1 MSPTMSND
9 RPKVTE
15 VYHGGEDGAG
25 VLGLDRFLGLL
36 LLGSA
41 LLLVLGW
48 LMPVMTVETLF
59 IFEDDVSILGAS
71 FRLLEHGDF
80 LLFIVI
86 VLFTVLFPTTKLI
99 VAFFAW
105 RQVLRAD
112 ARHVRAVHWVEGIG
126 KWPMLDVFVVALIVV
141 IIKMS
146 VVSDVSIEPGLYVF
160 IIAVVASMVIVR
172 RIFTLA
178 RRAAEPPSPRSAIDP
193 RGGSE

>member
-1 MSPTMSND
+1 MSND
-9 RPKVTE
+9 RPNGTE
-15 VYHGGEDGAG
+15 ILDGGGDGIA
-25 VLGLDRFLGLL
+25 VLGFDRFLGLL

-59 IFEDDVSILGAS
+59 IFEDEVSILGAS
-71 FRLLEHGDF
+71 FRLLEHGDI

-86 VLFTVLFPTTKLI
+86 VLFTVLFPTAKLI

-112 ARHVRAVHWVEGIG
+112 AGHFRAVHWVEAIG
-126 KWPMLDVFVVALIVV
+126 KWSMMDVFVVALIVV

-146 VVSDVSIEPGLYVF
+146 VVSDVSIELGLYVF
-160 IIAVVASMVIVR
+160 IIAVVASMLIVR
-172 RIFTLA
+172 RICFLA
-178 RRAAEPPSPRSAIDP
+178 HRAAEPRAPSSAIDP
-193 RGGSE
+193 EGGSE